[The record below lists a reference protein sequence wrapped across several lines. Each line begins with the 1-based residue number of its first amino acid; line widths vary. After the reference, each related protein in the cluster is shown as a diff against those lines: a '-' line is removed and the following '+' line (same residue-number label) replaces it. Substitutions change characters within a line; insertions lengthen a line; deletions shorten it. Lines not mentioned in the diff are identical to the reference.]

1 MIKELVGGITFN
13 KVISN
18 LTEQG
23 KQSQN
28 WSKSSRTSNTLKG
41 QYSINNIRKRYEKA
55 VAHLQRQVK
64 QGKIY
69 DLVVEE
75 TETNYNI
82 TYKIRRK

>member
-13 KVISN
+13 KVVPN
-18 LTEQG
+18 LIEYG

-28 WSKSSRTSNTLKG
+28 WNKSSRKSTTNKG
-41 QYSINNIRKRYEKA
+41 DYSINNIRKRYERA

>member
-1 MIKELVGGITFN
+1 MKSRELVGGITFN
-13 KVISN
+13 KVIPN
-18 LTEQG
+18 LYEQG

-28 WSKSSRTSNTLKG
+28 FNKASRNSNTIKG
-41 QYSINNIRKRYEKA
+41 VYSINNIRKRYEKA

-82 TYKIRRK
+82 TYKIRR